1 MKIAILDD
9 FQDSVRSL
17 NCFQKLS
24 GHDVLI
30 LNRHIEDIDELSEV
44 LKGIEALVLIRER
57 SFITS
62 ELLEKLPELKIIA
75 QAGKV
80 GRHLDM
86 DVCNRLGISVFETQ
100 GTSVAN
106 AEFTL
111 LMVLASLRNFAQ
123 EVNNMQAGLWQR
135 SIGRQLNGRTLAI
148 LGLGRIG
155 EQVASAGQTLG
166 ARILVWGRESSKL
179 KALQKGWNFAAS
191 REAFFSEADVLCV
204 LLRLSPQT
212 TNHVT
217 AADLDLMK
225 PDSILVN
232 TARAEVIEA
241 GALYQALK
249 QGRPGFAAVDVYEQE
264 PVLLKRHPL
273 QDLKNCLCTPHLG
286 FVEKDN
292 YENYMSQAFDHIN
305 LAASTLTKKD

>member
-24 GHDVLI
+24 GHGVLI

-44 LKGIEALVLIRER
+44 LKGIQALVLIRER

-204 LLRLSPQT
+204 LLRLTPQT
-212 TNHVT
+212 THHVT
-217 AADLDLMK
+217 AVDLDLMK

-292 YENYMSQAFDHIN
+292 SENYMSQAFDHIN
-305 LAASTLTKKD
+305 LAASTLIKKD

>member
-217 AADLDLMK
+217 ATDLDLMK